1 VCALATVQQLARALS
16 GYADRGQIIRDLAHD
31 LERVIPA
38 VEEGIRDRAVDVLP
52 GAGGLGKW
60 VAKLRLRSS
69 IRLGARRARVTIVGH
84 RRSLGGTAD
93 LGAIDRGRVRHP
105 SWGRRGPNDWHVQ
118 LVSPGFMSKSEE
130 AQVWSATAQAS
141 VTRSFR
147 RVTGGG

>member
-1 VCALATVQQLARALS
+1 VRVATVEQLARALS
-16 GYADRGQIIRDLAHD
+16 GYADRGQIIRDLAAD
-31 LERVIPA
+31 LERVIPG
-38 VEEGIRDRAVDVLP
+38 VEDGIRARAVDTLP

-69 IRLGARRARVTIVGH
+69 IRLGSRRARVTIVGH
-84 RRSLGGTAD
+84 RRAIGGTAD

-105 SWGRRGPNDWHVQ
+105 SWGRRGSNDWHVQ
-118 LVSPGFMSKSEE
+118 LVTPGFMSKSEE
-130 AQVWSATAQAS
+130 QRVWSATAQAS